1 MENRKSKYYL
11 QNLIRC
17 NIKEH
22 KFEQNNQEIQM
33 LHFQQHTS
41 TCYVTP
47 RARFVALHLRRQEQF
62 GVQPSLV
69 TSGETQDCPTN
80 ISLHPKVHGSE
91 LSSGGASFP
100 TDCSNAMPRL
110 LLSQQTFRW
119 MLTEMK
125 AAYGA
130 HCTRFLSG
138 GGGINSGWKSFFACR
153 FVSQFTSFTE
163 HYEVNFTHGPKFPHR
178 HTYQTLTEG

>member
-100 TDCSNAMPRL
+100 TDWSNAMPRPTVSK
-110 LLSQQTFRW
+110 LSD
-119 MLTEMK
+119 
-125 AAYGA
+125 G
-130 HCTRFLSG
+130 C
-138 GGGINSGWKSFFACR
+138 
-153 FVSQFTSFTE
+153 
-163 HYEVNFTHGPKFPHR
+163 
-178 HTYQTLTEG
+178 